1 MQAPKLPP
9 ESDLPGLPTGKLLES
24 FQIVTTFQLVKGF
37 FQLVSFQLVKIRIN
51 AGRSRHPRRAIC
63 RRSWGS
69 PSPRKLGRRGDLGNV
84 ASKAWAGRAAVTPLK
99 SRPEGRGRCLARREV
114 PWRISGD

>member
-1 MQAPKLPP
+1 MGLWLHVGQLRGRSWEGVQAPKLPP

-51 AGRSRHPRRAIC
+51 QSDQGRVRRGSNDKRSSRRKQLFADDAFRVNALAAHAKTASSSQNRRAN
-63 RRSWGS
+63 W
-69 PSPRKLGRRGDLGNV
+69 V
-84 ASKAWAGRAAVTPLK
+84 
-99 SRPEGRGRCLARREV
+99 
-114 PWRISGD
+114 